1 MFFRIGNFYFTFTTI
16 TVHQSITFEKNTL
29 MSKIRLTKEFTFEMA
44 HILEGYDGPCR
55 NVHGH
60 SYRLKVT
67 VIGSPISDNSNP
79 KLGMVMDFGQLKMIV
94 KTQVVDRFDH
104 VLLVKSDSELLK
116 HCNMLSLGKIEP
128 VDYQPTCENLL
139 LHIAELIAHKLPI
152 NIKLHSLKLHE
163 TATSYAE
170 WFASDNE

>member
-1 MFFRIGNFYFTFTTI
+1 MPI
-16 TVHQSITFEKNTL
+16 
-29 MSKIRLTKEFTFEMA
+29 IRLTKEFTFEMA

-60 SYRLKVT
+60 SYRLLVT
-67 VIGSPISDNSNP
+67 VIGSPNTDTADP
-79 KLGMVMDFGQLKMIV
+79 KLGMVMDFGQLKKIV
-94 KTQVVDRFDH
+94 RTKIVDRFDH

-116 HCNMLSLGKIEP
+116 QCNMLSLGKIEP

-139 LHIAELIAHKLPI
+139 IHIADLISVELPK
-152 NIKLHSLKLHE
+152 NIRLHSLKLHE